1 MEDVLEQIVGEIED
15 EYDDDA
21 ETTIFQTGDN
31 SWRAMA
37 ITEVETFNR
46 EFNTDLPHDDY
57 DTLGGWL
64 AAELERIPHRG
75 DSITRQVLNFTVVGA
90 EAKRAL
96 WLHIQRDDTL
106 PDQNG
111 QSLDQG

>member
-64 AAELERIPHRG
+64 AAELERIPHSG
-75 DSITRQVLNFTVVGA
+75 DSITRQGLNFTVVGA
-90 EAKRAL
+90 TRPEERRGGKEGGNKCRAG
-96 WLHIQRDDTL
+96 WSRD
-106 PDQNG
+106 
-111 QSLDQG
+111 QS

>member
-64 AAELERIPHRG
+64 APELDRIPHRG
-75 DSITRQVLNFTVVGA
+75 DSLPRTGLNLPVVGGDPQPPPSQTG
-90 EAKRAL
+90 EATGRE
-96 WLHIQRDDTL
+96 R
-106 PDQNG
+106 
-111 QSLDQG
+111 